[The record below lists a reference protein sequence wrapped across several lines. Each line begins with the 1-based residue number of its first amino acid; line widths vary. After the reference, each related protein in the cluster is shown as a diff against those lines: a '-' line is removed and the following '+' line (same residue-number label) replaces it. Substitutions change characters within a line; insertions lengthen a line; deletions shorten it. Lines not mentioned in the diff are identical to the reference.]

1 MVTSTKLKILLLLRP
16 GEGKIKDLDCLTV
29 RVLGSSI
36 HASFPL
42 TGVSLPPQRS
52 SAPSTPVISPTP
64 ATRSRRWLH
73 PRPPTLPWAR
83 SRRTSRSRAS
93 SLKREYERLG
103 DGEATQAY
111 LYHYHAGT
119 SANNPIKRTWHTH
132 RSLLLISCAFYPLK
146 TSTIS
151 LVSLVHAAAQPCR
164 CSLALAVCLGCEVAV
179 FDNQVG
185 RLLRLSVEPVL
196 ENGNGTVGVPLLGV

>member
-1 MVTSTKLKILLLLRP
+1 MVTSTKLKILLLIRP

-29 RVLGSSI
+29 RVVGCSF
-36 HASFPL
+36 HASCPL
-42 TGVSLPPQRS
+42 TGAECRPLCRS

-73 PRPPTLPWAR
+73 PRPRTLPWAR

-93 SLKREYERLG
+93 SLKRGYGRLG

-119 SANNPIKRTWHTH
+119 SANGPIERIWHTH
-132 RSLLLISCAFYPLK
+132 SRQQSLLLISCAFHLFN
-146 TSTIS
+146 TSTTS
-151 LVSLVHAAAQPCR
+151 LVSLMHDSAA
-164 CSLALAVCLGCEVAV
+164 
-179 FDNQVG
+179 
-185 RLLRLSVEPVL
+185 
-196 ENGNGTVGVPLLGV
+196 VPLLTCAGRMPWLRSRRFRQSSWPAPEAFR